1 MRTLILGT
9 GLFALAV
16 VLTLAAHYNSGYV
29 LISVPTHRIELS
41 LNLGV
46 LLLLLACIA
55 FHVIVRAAQLMLALP
70 EKARAFRKEHR
81 FAQSRRA
88 LEVALNAY
96 FESRFGKAERAAAS
110 ATSEEHR
117 ALASVIAAR
126 SAHELRNFQAR
137 DDYLAAMEHDPSG
150 RDYLRLITQAEL
162 LLDERRYHDALSVLS
177 RLPEKHSA
185 ALKLEL
191 RAQQFARNWDQVL
204 ALLPQLERR
213 QVFESAVLAKLRG
226 RCHRENMRRKAADP
240 HALKEYWNRIA
251 TADRLDGATAKE
263 GARAFLASGAKEE
276 ASAIVEKALQ
286 QQWEPA
292 LLDTYAQCTGEDPRR
307 QLEHA
312 ESWLKDHP
320 KDGALLL
327 ALGKICAR
335 AALWGKARSYLEASL
350 AIEDGFAARL
360 ELARLLDHLGE
371 SSRVR
376 EHMERALKLAI
387 EQTGES
393 HESEMTGSNA

>member
-1 MRTLILGT
+1 MRALILGV

-41 LNLGV
+41 LNLSV
-46 LLLLLACIA
+46 LLLVLTCIA

-70 EKARAFRKEHR
+70 ERARVFRRENR
-81 FAQSRRA
+81 LQQSRRA
-88 LEVALNAY
+88 LEEALNAY
-96 FESRFGKAERAAAS
+96 FESRFGIAERAAAR

-117 ALASVIAAR
+117 ALAGVIAAR
-126 SAHELRNFQAR
+126 SAHELRNFQGR
-137 DDYLAAMEHDPSG
+137 DDYLAELERNPSG

-226 RCHRENMRRKAADP
+226 HCHREIVQRKAGDLF
-240 HALKEYWNRIA
+240 ALREYWNRIA
-251 TADRLDGATAKE
+251 PADRLDSATANE
-263 GARAFLASGAKEE
+263 GAKAFLASSAKEE
-276 ASAIVEKALQ
+276 ASLILEKALE

-292 LLDTYAQCTGEDPRR
+292 LLDTYAKCTGEDPRR

-320 KDGALLL
+320 KDGTLLL

-335 AALWGKARSYLEASL
+335 AALWGKAKSYLEASL
-350 AIEDGFAARL
+350 AIGEGFAAHV

-376 EHMERALKLAI
+376 EHLERALKLAI
-387 EQTGES
+387 EQAGES
-393 HESEMTGSNA
+393 YESEMAGSNV